1 MNSKFLLIIAG
12 AMLVV
17 LMVTVACTSGFILG
31 RLATPSPPA
40 AELTAPPEQ
49 PPETSSN
56 GTGRSTETPSGSEST
71 PHAVEPEVLAP
82 AEPSTTRVP
91 RQQADPVDLEELF
104 APFWETWDIINN
116 QYVDQPLDQDALM
129 QGAIRGM
136 LESLDDQHTSYMD
149 PDQFRQANIPLEQE
163 YEGIGAWVDTTA
175 EYLTI
180 VSPMPGS
187 PAENAG
193 LRPGDRII
201 AIDGDDMTGIDGT
214 LVIRRVL
221 GPAGSTVRLTV
232 SRDVSD
238 EPDPH
243 IFEVDIVRARITVPS
258 VESEMLEQGIAYVK
272 LFQFAD
278 NTRDELREHL
288 RELML
293 QNPTG
298 LILDLRNNGGGYLHT
313 SIEVASEFIA
323 EGPILIEEYGDGR
336 TDVYSAIRGGLATDI
351 PLVVLINEGSASASE
366 IVAGAIQDYGRA
378 PLVGTTSFGKG
389 SVQNWVPLSDEQG
402 AVRVT
407 IARWLT
413 PEGRQ
418 IHGIGLAPDFEVEVS
433 REEISEDYDPQLDRA
448 VEILLGQ

>member
-1 MNSKFLLIIAG
+1 MNSKFLLFIIG
-12 AMLVV
+12 ALFVV
-17 LMVTVACTSGFILG
+17 LLVTVACSSGFVLG
-31 RLATPSPPA
+31 RVSTPTAPA
-40 AELTAPPEQ
+40 AELPAPAEQ
-49 PPETSSN
+49 LPETNANESEL
-56 GTGRSTETPSGSEST
+56 STETPEETGESQ
-71 PHAVEPEVLAP
+71 HVVEPEVLSP
-82 AEPSTTRVP
+82 AEPATTIVP
-91 RQQADPVDLEELF
+91 RQAAAPVDIEELF
-104 APFWETWDIINN
+104 KPFWETWDIINN

-136 LESLDDQHTSYMD
+136 LDVLGDQHTSYMD

-187 PAENAG
+187 PAEIAG
-193 LRPGDRII
+193 LRPGDRIV
-201 AIDGDDMTGIDGT
+201 AIDDEDMTGIDGN

-221 GPAGSTVRLTV
+221 GPAGSTVKLTV
-232 SRDVSD
+232 SRDV
-238 EPDPH
+238 
-243 IFEVDIVRARITVPS
+243 VDSPEAQVFNVEIIRARITVPS
-258 VESEMLEQGIAYVK
+258 VESEILEGGIAYVK

-278 NTRDELREHL
+278 NTRDELRRHL
-288 RELML
+288 RDLL
-293 QNPTG
+293 AQNPSG

-313 SIEVASEFIA
+313 SIEVASEFI
-323 EGPILIEEYGDGR
+323 GDGVILIEEYGDGR
-336 TDVYSAIRGGLATDI
+336 TDVYNAIRGGLTTDI

-378 PLVGTTSFGKG
+378 PLVGMTSFGKG
-389 SVQNWVPLSDEQG
+389 SVQNWVPLSEEQG

-418 IHGIGLAPDFEVEVS
+418 IHEVGLTPDFIVEVS
-433 REEISEDYDPQLDRA
+433 QEEVLDGFDPQLDKA
-448 VEILLGQ
+448 VEILLNQ